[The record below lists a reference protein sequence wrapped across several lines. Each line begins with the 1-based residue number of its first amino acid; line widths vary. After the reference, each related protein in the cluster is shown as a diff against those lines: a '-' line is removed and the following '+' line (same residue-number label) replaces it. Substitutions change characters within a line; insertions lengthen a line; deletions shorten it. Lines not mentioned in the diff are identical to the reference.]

1 MPTRSADGIVTPSWD
16 DCKTEEQL
24 DSEYNNWAS
33 TVAREQFA
41 RDKGISTDA
50 PNFDSLYSQ
59 ARTTDS
65 KKFYKVGDNYYY
77 YGEDTSVRDQFK
89 KQKGTLSS
97 KKNSMFVGGIVDG
110 VSGGVKDT
118 VGLVTETVRGE
129 YVFDKDTRN
138 ELLTIGEDYKA
149 GKITDA
155 EKQARI
161 ESFNETHGTN
171 IDPTSDYSKIR
182 GSATKTTGG
191 ITNALSDTWVDVRN
205 SMDGSYVMS
214 EAARKDLTNIA
225 ARIDSGELSGDDRA
239 AAIKEFN
246 KTYGTNLSEDASS
259 KSLQSAANKKNGIL
273 HITGNDIAAGVKD
286 TMSDLGNLSPYWDHS
301 TDKNIQKFTSKGITG
316 DVMWGVIWGKYN
328 KDDAARRDLE
338 KLADLVSAGKGN
350 SEEAKAL
357 RDKIN
362 TKYGLE
368 LDESVTAEDIA
379 KVIESDQK
387 YTYNQTVR
395 KIAEGIVQDNMNKQI
410 KKRMEDFLG
419 GKLEDWGFNFQ
430 NGDIIGTLRDI
441 IRGNQV
447 AFFNEKRFV
456 ERTVT
461 ELTGKIDKMIDEQAR
476 QINAQIDKVAKG
488 AIDAIDPY
496 RKQVDSMYSK
506 LDSWMSNPA
515 SAKLQIANRLDT
527 LIKSPVDSIAGKI
540 DKLDPF
546 RKIGLSMGLGNMF
559 KSVTQTFTKGLAD
572 KLYKITKPIVET
584 ALKIVGTVK
593 TAIKKVIDTINKLK
607 EKAKQLIEKW
617 KNIIKDTVKKITT
630 KIVNELLRYVKVS
643 FGSLFGGN
651 AAGALSDAA
660 GSAVGGAMDSAI
672 KI

>member
-1 MPTRSADGIVTPSWD
+1 MPQRNADGTLTPNWD
-16 DCKTEEQL
+16 SCKTEESL
-24 DSEYNNWAS
+24 RSEYDNWAS

-41 RDKGISTDA
+41 KDKGISTDA

-59 ARTTDS
+59 VLTTDA

-97 KKNSMFVGGIVDG
+97 KKNSMFVGDIVDG

-155 EKQARI
+155 EKQAKI

-191 ITNALSDTWVDVRN
+191 ITNAISDTWVDVRN

-286 TMSDLGNLSPYWDHS
+286 TVSDLGNLSPYWDHS

-328 KDDAARRDLE
+328 KDDAARKDLE

-476 QINAQIDKVAKG
+476 QINAQIDKMAKG

-496 RKQVDSMYSK
+496 RRQVDSMYSK

-515 SAKLQIANRLDT
+515 SAKLQIANRLDS

-651 AAGALSDAA
+651 AADALGDAA
-660 GSAVGGAMDSAI
+660 SSAVGGAMDSAI